1 MRSAKRTKA
10 KKAKKAKVKKAKK
23 VTKAKKAKKSGKAS
37 KASARPKPARKQRV
51 TAAATAGVLLVNIIP
66 KSLSSETNQDS
77 EPMIAV
83 NPANTTQIVAT
94 AFTPDPLESG
104 SAPYFVSI
112 DGGNTWSLNTTVP
125 GGDMTGDITV
135 AFSGTGPALYASIL
149 RQDSPDQSTRMAI
162 LRTDDFSAPTPM
174 DVMEDRQQPDQPF
187 AQATTVANGAAAGK
201 QRLYVGSNDF
211 AGGSNTATLD
221 IALDAAAPAPGF
233 KKVRLERRS
242 TGTAGQDGPQVRT
255 SLHADGTVYAIFY
268 GWRTQT
274 GSWPANTLR
283 VSADVVVVR
292 DDKWGDNATPFE
304 SLKDAA
310 DGVVGQRVAR
320 GVTFPFNRNGLA
332 TNGQQRLGGTLSIAV
347 DPRAGKSG
355 TVYVAW
361 GTDDGGF
368 AIHVKKST
376 DRGVTWSAGDLLTVP
391 RGTNAALAV
400 NDDGVVGLLYQQLT
414 GTNPAMR
421 WETHL
426 RRSADGGASWSDLTL
441 ATTPAATPVRTFD
454 PYLGDYDHML
464 AVGRDFYGIF
474 SASNVPDMTHFPNGV
489 TYQRNA
495 NFNTRKLLDVNNQN
509 AVTSSIDPFFF
520 KVSA

>member
-1 MRSAKRTKA
+1 MRSAKRTKV
-10 KKAKKAKVKKAKK
+10 KKGTTVKKRTTVKKAKRGA
-23 VTKAKKAKKSGKAS
+23 AKK
-37 KASARPKPARKQRV
+37 KASARAKPARKPRATAA
-51 TAAATAGVLLVNIIP
+51 TAAAGGVLLVNIIP

-83 NPANTTQIVAT
+83 NPANTNQIVAT

-104 SAPYFVSI
+104 SAPYFVST
-112 DGGNTWSLNTTVP
+112 DGGKTWSLNTTVP

-149 RQDSPDQSTRMAI
+149 RQDSPDTSTRMAI
-162 LRTDDFSAPTPM
+162 LRTTDFSAPTPM

-211 AGGSNTATLD
+211 AAGSSTATLD

-242 TGTAGQDGPQVRT
+242 TGGAGQDGPQVRT
-255 SLHADGTVYAIFY
+255 SIHADGTVYATFY
-268 GWRTQT
+268 GWRSQT
-274 GSWPANTLR
+274 GNWPANTLK
-283 VSADVVVVR
+283 VAADVVVVR
-292 DDKWGDNATPFE
+292 DDKWGDNPTPFE
-304 SLKDAA
+304 SLTDSA
-310 DGVVGQRVAR
+310 DGVVGHRVAKN
-320 GVTFPFNRNGLA
+320 VTFSFNRNGLA
-332 TNGQQRLGGTLSIAV
+332 ANGQQRLGGTLSIAV
-347 DPRAGKSG
+347 DPRPGKSG

-361 GTDDGGF
+361 GTDQGGF
-368 AIHVKKST
+368 AIHVRKST
-376 DRGVTWSAGDLLTVP
+376 DRGVTWSASDLLTVP

-400 NDDGVVGLLYQQLT
+400 NADGVVGLLYQQLT
-414 GTNPAMR
+414 GANPAQR

-426 RRSADGGASWSDLTL
+426 RRSANGGTSWSDDLTL
-441 ATTPAATPVRTFD
+441 ATTPATTPARSFD

-495 NFNTRKLLDVNNQN
+495 DFATRKLLDVNNLN
-509 AVTSSIDPFFF
+509 SVTSSIDPFFF